1 MTSFNLYKP
10 RATSTS
16 ALYTSST
23 TPPSLRQQP
32 LPPPLLTSRRWRSSC
47 TPAPRVY
54 VNAFFK
60 GLTRGKGKYQDA
72 SKWITLKQMDAV
84 TRTETLT
91 ILTSV
96 LNIM

>member
-23 TPPSLRQQP
+23 TPPSLRQKP
-32 LPPPLLTSRRWRSSC
+32 LPPPLLTSRRWRSGC
-47 TPAPRVY
+47 TPAQRVY

-60 GLTRGKGKYQDA
+60 GADTREGEILGCIK
-72 SKWITLKQMDAV
+72 MDYVKADGICY
-84 TRTETLT
+84 TYRH
-91 ILTSV
+91 
-96 LNIM
+96 